1 MSNKPHRNHTVR
13 RVRLAHAGVT
23 FAPSSSWSIV
33 PCALVRGFWFSRV
46 PFLKQGLRLKGI
58 SLEAKT
64 LRRIT
69 SHCYEFR
76 KEAK

>member
-1 MSNKPHRNHTVR
+1 MSNKPHHNHTVCC
-13 RVRLAHAGVT
+13 VRLAHAGVT

-33 PCALVRGFWFSRV
+33 PCALVRGFWFLGFHSLSKGYT
-46 PFLKQGLRLKGI
+46 PKGI